1 MESSL
6 STLAVL
12 AEVTIGFVAFSA
24 IISANSEPTGSLSS
38 ALAPAPTTNTVLS
51 LNTIR

>member
-24 IISANSEPTGSLSS
+24 IISALRVSFGQ
-38 ALAPAPTTNTVLS
+38 
-51 LNTIR
+51 